1 MVGAVGFKESLV
13 CKFYSKSFSVPEQ
26 HNSTSLRINSK
37 ESLDISKVVDFSIIN
52 SYLLQFSGKNMFESN
67 LLSATLLYDDDKA
80 PPVNNFHFDEWEW
93 YPSAGLTWATFAT
106 QFMRLPRT

>member
-1 MVGAVGFKESLV
+1 
-13 CKFYSKSFSVPEQ
+13 
-26 HNSTSLRINSK
+26 
-37 ESLDISKVVDFSIIN
+37 
-52 SYLLQFSGKNMFESN
+52 MFESN